1 MFYRLLTKNV
11 GDQGRPLTTV
21 VVLSDMVP
29 REKSLSDKSLTFR
42 TTLIV
47 ELFWVSRVSRSVTG
61 EIEVVIGGVV

>member
-1 MFYRLLTKNV
+1 M
-11 GDQGRPLTTV
+11 